1 MAPMTR
7 ALRVAQGRGVEGGR
21 DDLAGGAAGVEPG
34 VAGDALRDDLAQ
46 GGGELARLLR
56 ADEPRQRLL
65 DHLVGAEAEQLRD
78 GVVGLE
84 DLALQVRDEHRV
96 GGVLDQ
102 ALGVGP
108 RLVQLAH
115 VAEDADGADDPPVA
129 GRAAPRRSASSG

>member
-1 MAPMTR
+1 MTR
-7 ALRVAQGRGVEGGR
+7 PSRVAQRRGVQRRR

-34 VAGDALRDDLAQ
+34 VAGDALLHDLAQ
-46 GGGELARLLR
+46 GRGELARLLR

-96 GGVLDQ
+96 RGVGDDDVRPERDRVPPGVPLPEGGAGGRGWKLEDINLLGVL
-102 ALGVGP
+102 
-108 RLVQLAH
+108 
-115 VAEDADGADDPPVA
+115 
-129 GRAAPRRSASSG
+129 ASN